1 MKRRGYERLG
11 LLNRVAELGAADRF
25 RLVDLSPAWPGEWST
40 ALDQCLNSDL
50 VERVI
55 ERCGVWHYRL
65 TAAGRAA
72 QASGRLPKQKRNW
85 GDTREDPPE
94 PTGVG
99 FPSGRRKQSKKT
111 W

>member
-1 MKRRGYERLG
+1 MSRERID

-25 RLVDLSPAWPGEWST
+25 RLVDLSPTWPGEWAT
-40 ALDQCLNSDL
+40 ALDQCLDSGL

-72 QASGRLPKQKRNW
+72 HLAGKLPRQKRGW

-94 PTGVG
+94 PTELG
-99 FPSGRRKQSKKT
+99 FPSGRRQRSKKT